1 MVRTKCFCFYLEE
14 KSIKSLLQAVTGV
27 KWLLLLCS
35 TLFFE
40 KSETPFG
47 IWEACL
53 LMADIYLA
61 RVRDGGRRKLIENKR
76 HANLT
81 ERNGLCTQQ
90 GDCNR
95 MTETGMCLYH
105 FYHL

>member
-1 MVRTKCFCFYLEE
+1 
-14 KSIKSLLQAVTGV
+14 
-27 KWLLLLCS
+27 
-35 TLFFE
+35 
-40 KSETPFG
+40 
-47 IWEACL
+47 
-53 LMADIYLA
+53 MADIYLA

-81 ERNGLCTQQ
+81 ERNGLCTRQ

-95 MTETGMCLYH
+95 MTETGMCVNR